1 MVFKKL
7 LHLLLKDVLLVR
19 RSKVWT
25 VFEVLLPLL
34 LIATP
39 PILIAVLTK
48 GAGQPDRTPV
58 MQQSRAV
65 DLSYLRIDYNCD
77 TPSYSSTSNVEN
89 YFDDAPLTW
98 DDQAGPILG
107 PKQNREDFIRVVRN
121 CGRIVYIME
130 TNMTSTIVQPLLGK
144 SYKKYEFLGYN
155 YNMNKI
161 LFGLLER
168 YQQKSIEDLF
178 SMTLGTYP
186 RPVSNFDFELHTLP
200 DVSVMSIG
208 PLLFQLFPV
217 FFGICLTMP
226 IISATRNV
234 LVEKDT
240 VKPYLSTIGLPI
252 WLFYLE
258 HFVFGVIK
266 SSILITL
273 TSILWAVLVPGFP
286 GFVLLGIFFYVF
298 NSISFAIF
306 FSTIFPSAKRV
317 VEGMVLIWIA
327 TVLLSIVYTP
337 YGAMNWIISL
347 LPTSAFKNY
356 IGAVILAADENGI
369 SFGSLFKTKTINSQ
383 CAAVYLAF
391 MIFNTIWMLVAA
403 IFMEKLFSFLAHVLF
418 KKIWGILGNKKD
430 KMSKIKTQS
439 LGNQS
444 TILNVQEKL
453 NGRATAAADIELR
466 ELVKIYPN
474 GEKAVNGLSLRA
486 VRGQVSILLGHN
498 GCGKSTTFGMITG
511 MHKPTEGK
519 VMIGGVDAIGK
530 RAEARKLIG
539 YCPQYN
545 PLYDKLTV
553 MEHLRL
559 VNALKGGNGKDFK
572 TEAESL
578 LQQIELTDKKDT
590 LAKKLSG
597 GMKRKLCV
605 CMAMIGQSRV
615 ILLDEPT
622 AGMDPAA
629 RIDVQK
635 MLTLVK
641 ADRTILLTTHYMDEA
656 EKLGDWVFVM
666 SHGEMAA
673 SGSIHY
679 LKQKYGGGMLLTLV
693 FKTSSDPKDSYDAA
707 LAVCKAICP
716 SAVAKDE
723 RGQMMEI
730 AISESEKSRLPAL
743 FRALEAI
750 LEHNFTSPDVQILG
764 ATLTQAQKLDL
775 VTIGVSMSSLE
786 QVFIKIGDEC
796 DAVINKTEGIDRKTE
811 RRKKFKGLIETK
823 KLPPKQ
829 GFSRAWAT
837 VTALLQKR
845 FYYLYRNPTQILL
858 QIILPLAI
866 LWAFA
871 RQFAPLYSD
880 STLKQMMQ
888 IESLDLSEYPQSTIL
903 VQQEDKS
910 DSRLIDYLRK
920 YPNLQIMEVD
930 YDIGIEEAVKK
941 YSLGF
946 LKLGFVIKV
955 DQMKR
960 NVKIY
965 YDSTHEEHSRC
976 AAILIN
982 LLASCMY
989 LRSDLWKELPHI
1001 SSNVYWMMDAERASS
1016 LRIRTNASST
1026 ASIKQPIYYRN
1037 VLPYCSELNP
1047 SLFQATIMEYIFIL
1061 VALTLVIAGIVVQ
1074 STVYLIEER
1083 ICKFSHQQYLTGLST
1098 VTYWAVVFLWDFL
1111 LFTFFVF
1118 YVMIFVFAYGVFS
1131 GHEHE
1136 IIILYYCFLLYIAP
1150 LVYLASSVIN
1160 SPTKGSFLVYIFFI
1174 ISYFGY
1180 AITFLVLSGYSEKTK
1195 QDTANVSWIFR
1206 FLSPSVGFFMGVIK
1220 IAGVV
1225 YEHSGLKKG
1234 FNDLSNVWE
1243 FEGILAE
1250 ILFLLLSA
1258 FCLTMI
1264 LCCTTMKSTRRACF
1278 SMTHRKSKPKERIHY
1293 KGIESCVAVKEE
1305 EALIPKVDK
1314 DDKVLVVDIST
1325 VSLTPIPSTP
1335 LNFFQGLI
1343 KDFGKFRAVNSL
1355 SVSVGREECFGM
1367 LGANGAGKTTT
1378 FDIIT
1383 GLTLPTG
1390 GDVTIEGK
1398 NITKTIHIGYCPQ
1411 FDAML
1416 QQISCR
1422 QTLKIMAKLQGYQ
1435 NVKELVEIV
1444 LDCVGMTEH
1453 GNKLVKNCSGGQKR
1467 KISVGIAL
1475 ISRANCIILDEP
1487 TAGIDPR
1494 ARREIW
1500 DIIHEMREQAKCS
1513 IILTSH
1519 SMEECE
1525 ALCTRIGILRKG
1537 EMIALG
1543 TSQSL
1548 KSQYG
1553 NTYMMTM
1560 ILYHLKDRDA
1570 VVKKVEELMSDAV
1583 LKTPESSLTTSIVWE
1598 IPKKKSDK
1606 WSQKY
1611 HEVENLAKRVNA
1623 KDYMLT
1629 QASLEDTFIRLITTE

>member
-48 GAGQPDRTPV
+48 GAGQPDRAPV
-58 MQQSRAV
+58 MHQSEAV
-65 DLSYLRIDYNCD
+65 DLSELKIGYRCETTNNNNI
-77 TPSYSSTSNVEN
+77 PSITISSTANIEN
-89 YFDDAPLTW
+89 YLDDAPLEW
-98 DDQAGPILG
+98 DDQTGFPRLG
-107 PKQNREDFIRVVRN
+107 RKENREDFIKVVRN

-144 SYKKYEFLGYN
+144 SSKKYEFLGYN

-161 LFGLLER
+161 LFGLLESV
-168 YQQKSIEDLF
+168 QQKSIEDLF
-178 SMTLGTYP
+178 SMTSGTYP

-200 DVSVMSIG
+200 EVRDGSIG

-258 HFVFGVIK
+258 HFIFGVIK

-286 GFVLLGIFFYVF
+286 GYVLLGIFFYVF

-418 KKIWGILGNKKD
+418 KKIWGILGNKKS

-453 NGRATAAADIELR
+453 DGRATAAADIELR

-666 SHGEMAA
+666 SHGKMAA

-693 FKTSSDPKDSYDAA
+693 FKTSSNPKESYDAA
-707 LAVCKAICP
+707 LAVCKEICP
-716 SAVAKDE
+716 SAVVKDE

-743 FRALEAI
+743 FKALEAI

-880 STLKQMMQ
+880 PTLKQMMQ

-930 YDIGIEEAVKK
+930 YDIEIEEAVKK

-955 DQMKR
+955 DRMKR

-965 YDSTHEEHSRC
+965 YDSSHEEHSRC

-1016 LRIRTNASST
+1016 
-1026 ASIKQPIYYRN
+1026 
-1037 VLPYCSELNP
+1037 
-1047 SLFQATIMEYIFIL
+1047 ATIMEYIFIL

-1098 VTYWAVVFLWDFL
+1098 ITYWAVVFLWDFL

-1180 AITFLVLSGYSEKTK
+1180 AITFLVLSGYAEKTK
-1195 QDTANVSWIFR
+1195 QDTANWIFR

-1258 FCLTMI
+1258 FFLTMI

-1278 SMTHRKSKPKERIHY
+1278 SMTHRKSKPKDRIHY

-1314 DDKVLVVDIST
+1314 NDKVLVVD
-1325 VSLTPIPSTP
+1325 
-1335 LNFFQGLI
+1335 GLI
-1343 KDFGKFRAVNSL
+1343 KDFGKFRAVNGL

-1611 HEVENLAKRVNA
+1611 HEVENLAKKVNA